1 MKLRMLPTHPVEG
14 KRLAVKIEVDG
25 NESDIIAYQT
35 QGRSEEW
42 KENVLNNQAVR
53 KLKMPVSRKH
63 DNRLTITALD
73 EGVVLDQIMVYGNQA
88 S

>member
-1 MKLRMLPTHPVEG
+1 MLPTHPVEG

-25 NESDIIAYQT
+25 NKSDIIAYQT

-63 DNRLTITALD
+63 DNRLSLD